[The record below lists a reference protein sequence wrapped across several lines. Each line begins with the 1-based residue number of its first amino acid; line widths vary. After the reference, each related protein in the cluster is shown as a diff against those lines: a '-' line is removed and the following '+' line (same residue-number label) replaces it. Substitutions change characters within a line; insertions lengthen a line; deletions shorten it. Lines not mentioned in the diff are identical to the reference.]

1 MDKEEKLK
9 YIIKMLGLLEVK
21 IIKLELGYKSYH
33 DIWYDIKVLIDN
45 IINRINLIDV
55 QLISVSEEKYLDG
68 IHNNLNKVEDLLT
81 HMQPDD
87 LKPSKNL
94 NIIKNSLFNIKS
106 LLIEVSKEVLNKLPV
121 ISLEKAKKSISD
133 RTSGFRDEIKQ
144 NKKEYNT
151 LTDKTLEYDKLLKEK
166 TSAYDTLTKKTLEYD
181 ELLKEKTS
189 AYDKLLKEKTS
200 TYDTLTKKTLEYDK
214 LLTEKTS
221 AYDKLLTEK
230 TSAYDELV
238 KEKTSAHD
246 ELLIEKTSA
255 YDELVKK
262 IEKIMPGAISAG
274 LGEDFSKQKESLETK
289 IGNWSILFF
298 VAIASLIL
306 FGVWAIWHV
315 EKVDDIADYSYS
327 LLPKIPMFTALVWF
341 ASYVSKRR
349 SEYNRLAQEYTHKEV
364 VAKSYGSCKKQ
375 TEGAD
380 PKLLES
386 LLKNTIESIAYNPS
400 GTLDRKHGDK
410 MPVQEL
416 LKKLYE
422 ICKKLKKGE

>member
-9 YIIKMLGLLEVK
+9 SIINRLRSLEGELF
-21 IIKLELGYKSYH
+21 KLEFGYEVYRNHRHEIK
-33 DIWYDIKVLIDN
+33 DIIDN

-55 QLISVSEEKYLDG
+55 QLISGSEEKYLDG
-68 IHNNLNKVEDLLT
+68 IHNKMDEVGGILT
-81 HMQPDD
+81 DMKSYD
-87 LKPSKNL
+87 LKPSNHL
-94 NIIKNSLFNIKS
+94 N
-106 LLIEVSKEVLNKLPV
+106 LIENYLVKIKRLLNEVYKEVRDELPV
-121 ISLEKAKKSISD
+121 ISLEKAKKSIND
-133 RTSGFRDEIKQ
+133 IISGFRDEIKQ

-151 LTDKTLEYDKLLKEK
+151 LTKKILEYDELLTEK

-181 ELLKEKTS
+181 K
-189 AYDKLLKEKTS
+189 
-200 TYDTLTKKTLEYDK
+200 
-214 LLTEKTS
+214 
-221 AYDKLLTEK
+221 
-230 TSAYDELV
+230 
-238 KEKTSAHD
+238 
-246 ELLIEKTSA
+246 LLIEKISE
-255 YDELVKK
+255 YDDLVKK

-274 LGEDFSKQKESLETK
+274 LGEDFSKQRERLETQ
-289 IGNWSILFF
+289 IDNWSMWFI
-298 VAIASLIL
+298 VAIVLLML
-306 FGVWAIWHV
+306 FAGWGIWDAK
-315 EKVDDIADYSYS
+315 KVNNIADYSYN
-327 LLPKIPMFTALVWF
+327 LLPKIPMLTALVWLV
-341 ASYVSKRR
+341 SYVSKRR
-349 SEYNRLAQEYTHKEV
+349 SEYNRLAQEYAHKEV